1 MTSNELNELKL
12 DIYKLYG
19 KNRGKKVMDVYRRV
33 LLLIE
38 HTQELQSTIRTIRE
52 IGSRHSL

>member
-1 MTSNELNELKL
+1 MTGNELNELKL

-33 LLLIE
+33 LVLID
-38 HTQELQSTIRTIRE
+38 HAQELQRTIRTIRE
-52 IGSRHSL
+52 IGSRHHL

>member
-1 MTSNELNELKL
+1 MNQEELNQLKL

-33 LLLIE
+33 LNLISHTEKLHRTLRKLSKIGNE
-38 HTQELQSTIRTIRE
+38 HPL
-52 IGSRHSL
+52 